1 MTILVT
7 QVEAARLAGVTQRS
21 ISALKISSRWGFFQ
35 GTKVDTSHPSW
46 FAYLSSRGLNPFGI
60 RPQKDLDGEETDEND
75 DLSGMGDMNGFEDSE
90 NIMLEESEHILKW
103 KKWRA
108 IKTEEQ
114 ALKAK
119 LEREKLQ
126 SSLIPL
132 AFVEKIVGDYLGLLH
147 KRFLDLPQDIV
158 DRIIQITEAGNENAR
173 QMVIDTLIHEIEMNL
188 KQAKKEIDREIIK
201 YKGDQ

>member
-1 MTILVT
+1 MTKLVT
-7 QVEAARLAGVTQRS
+7 QVEAARLAGVKQTS
-21 ISALKISSRWGFFQ
+21 ISSLKISGRWGFFV
-35 GTKVDTSHPSW
+35 GTKIDVTHPSW

-75 DLSGMGDMNGFEDSE
+75 DLNGMEGLEDDF
-90 NIMLEESEHILKW
+90 IHEESEHILKW

-126 SSLIPL
+126 ASLIPL
-132 AFVEKIVGDYLGLLH
+132 AFVQKIIEDYLGLLH
-147 KRFLDLPQDIV
+147 KRFLDMPQDTV
-158 DRIIQITEAGNENAR
+158 DRMIQIMEAGNENAR
-173 QMVIDTLIHEIEMNL
+173 QMLVDTLIQQIEMNL
-188 KQAKKEIDREIIK
+188 KQAKKEIERMITK
-201 YKGDQ
+201 YEKEM